1 MTLIKS
7 LLLAIICGLL
17 GLAFVTACVVARI
30 LLVDHVL

>member
-7 LLLAIICGLL
+7 LLLAIIAGLL
-17 GLAFVTACVVARI
+17 GLAFVTAIVIARA